1 MTEAAPDTPAE
12 KSSPS
17 EKSKAAPAAG
27 PLLLGVAAVGLVVGG
42 LVGTVFIAPPLIA
55 ARDKSAAAHADPAH
69 EEAAEPEGGHGGG
82 HDGGHGGGHGK
93 GKHGAAKSAVYRIDN
108 IIVNPA
114 GSQGSRFLMA
124 TVAFEA
130 RDPKVESRLREHDV
144 KVRDAVTATLE
155 SQSMEMLGRPGARD
169 SLRRKLAT
177 VVAPFTGG
185 ARVEVYLPQLVI
197 Q

>member
-12 KSSPS
+12 KSSPP

-27 PLLLGVAAVGLVVGG
+27 PLLFGVAAVGLVVGG
-42 LVGTVFIAPPLIA
+42 LVGTLFVAPPLIA
-55 ARDKSAAAHADPAH
+55 ARHKSAAAHADPDH
-69 EEAAEPEGGHGGG
+69 EEAAEPEE
-82 HDGGHGGGHGK
+82 GHGGGHGK
-93 GKHGAAKSAVYRIDN
+93 GKHGAAKTAVYRIDN

-130 RDPKVESRLREHDV
+130 RDPKVESRLRDHDV

-155 SQSMEMLGRPGARD
+155 SQSMEMLSRPGARD

-177 VVAPFTGG
+177 VVAPYTGG